1 MELRHLRYF
10 IAVAEAGSLT
20 VAAGRKLHTTQPSLS
35 RQMRDLEA
43 ERLERNSSS
52 GVYAESNSRPRGKS
66 SWIMPAWCSRRLRSQ
81 SRRHAGWRN
90 RPSPHF
96 VLGFLTGHETTWLP
110 EALRLLRD
118 ELPHIHVV
126 VSSQTSP
133 QLAAALSEGSVD
145 AAFLRREVGTSDL
158 EFRLL
163 TEEPLEV
170 FMPSDHRLAT
180 LNAIDPR
187 ELKREVFLSVSGKAL
202 SGLSRPPAL
211 RMVIDAYL
219 KRCGIAI
226 TPSHE
231 VDNLAGIMSLI
242 GSTGGLALLPTYARN
257 LLPGAVTSRPLKG
270 KPPTIDLCV
279 GYKRENRSAILQVF
293 LTRLDE
299 LVSRRPGRVR
309 CCAQFFKG
317 PAALTGMDNDAG
329 SGARYF
335 GWITSM
341 MSASLIFQAPSF
353 LTRTFR

>member
-43 ERLERNSSS
+43 EIGAQLFQRSVRGIELTAAGKVFLDHARVVLSQVEVAVASARR
-52 GVYAESNSRPRGKS
+52 VAE
-66 SWIMPAWCSRRLRSQ
+66 PAK
-81 SRRHAGWRN
+81 
-90 RPSPHF
+90 PHF

-299 LVSRRPGRVR
+299 LVSRVPGECGV
-309 CCAQFFKG
+309 
-317 PAALTGMDNDAG
+317 
-329 SGARYF
+329 
-335 GWITSM
+335 
-341 MSASLIFQAPSF
+341 APSF
-353 LTRTFR
+353 SKAQRPYRHG